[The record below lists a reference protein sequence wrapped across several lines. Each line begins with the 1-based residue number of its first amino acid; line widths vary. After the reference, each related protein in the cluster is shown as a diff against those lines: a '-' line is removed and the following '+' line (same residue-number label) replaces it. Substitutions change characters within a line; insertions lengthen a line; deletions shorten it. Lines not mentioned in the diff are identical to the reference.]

1 MRVLVTGSRD
11 FSDART
17 VMRGITVAIETLIAK
32 FPEDK
37 EIVIIHGAA
46 KGADALAENYVHN
59 TAQYL
64 TSKGYRIRQ
73 EKHPANWDKHG
84 RAAGPIRNQEMV
96 DKGADICVAF
106 VKVGAANRG
115 TTDCANRARKAGIE
129 VLEFKA

>member
-1 MRVLVTGSRD
+1 MRILVTGSRD
-11 FSDART
+11 FNKADKVRW
-17 VMRGITVAIETLIAK
+17 GITVALETLIAK
-32 FPEDK
+32 FPDDK
-37 EIVIIHGAA
+37 EIVIVHGAA

-64 TSKGYRIRQ
+64 TDKGYRIRQ
-73 EKHPANWDKHG
+73 EKHPANWDKNG